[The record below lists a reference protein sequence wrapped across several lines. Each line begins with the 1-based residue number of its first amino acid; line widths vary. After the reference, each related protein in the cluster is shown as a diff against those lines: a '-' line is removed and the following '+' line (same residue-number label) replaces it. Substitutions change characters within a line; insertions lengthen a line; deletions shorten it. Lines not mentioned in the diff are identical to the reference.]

1 MILYDENTH
10 FSCNNELSK
19 VRNTR
24 KYIFQMVLRVEA
36 RDVWAENVALSI
48 PKRKND
54 IDVI

>member
-36 RDVWAENVALSI
+36 RDVWAKNVALSI